1 VRGKQRRNGDVGGV
15 SLSIHANQ
23 ATAAHIVSNDDS
35 DSASSLSPLDF
46 GEKAATST
54 LQQRNFA
61 RYIGAV
67 PARMCASG
75 WGEALAVA
83 IPTGYIAASQLAM
96 AEGVVAEARTDP
108 KGTAQASVGQQ
119 RPEGGGACE
128 EKGRIVVGQTD
139 DGRGREERAG
149 RSEGEA
155 RGKAALWSGLDV
167 GGALELLIL
176 VATDGDEQQQCYGE
190 QRRR

>member
-23 ATAAHIVSNDDS
+23 AAAAHIVSNDDR

-46 GEKAATST
+46 GEKATTST

-67 PARMCASG
+67 LASMCASS

-83 IPTGYIAASQLAM
+83 TPTGYIAASQLAM

-119 RPEGGGACE
+119 RPEGGRAGE
-128 EKGRIVVGQTD
+128 EEGRIVIGQAD

-149 RSEGEA
+149 RGEGEA
-155 RGKAALWSGLDV
+155 GSKAALWSGLDV
-167 GGALELLIL
+167 GSALELLIL
-176 VATDGDEQQQCYGE
+176 VAADGDEQQQRYGE
-190 QRRR
+190 QCRC